1 MNPQVPNPNRVLV
14 IDDNE
19 SIHKLVV
26 ARLRPEGLEVIG
38 EDDGERGIERAV
50 SSQPDVILLDIGLPN
65 VDGFEVCRRLKEH
78 PSTRNIPIIF
88 LTGTTDTES
97 KVRGLE
103 LAAGDYVTKPFDQ
116 VELRAPLR
124 SGHRT

>member
-50 SSQPDVILLDIGLPN
+50 SSVSRSRGDRESTPT
-65 VDGFEVCRRLKEH
+65 RRTISSSSASSCSRRSAAAR
-78 PSTRNIPIIF
+78 STSR
-88 LTGTTDTES
+88 
-97 KVRGLE
+97 
-103 LAAGDYVTKPFDQ
+103 AGDTS
-116 VELRAPLR
+116 R
-124 SGHRT
+124 SDHAVRLSAYRL